1 MKFGMNLLL
10 WTDDPTQER
19 LLPLYERLAGMG
31 YDGVELPIFDPQPR
45 VEAYA
50 TLGRRLDDMGLA
62 RTAVAIRTP
71 NDDPLSPDPA
81 VRRAAVECTQRAIDC
96 CEASGCA
103 LLCGPLYAVVGQF
116 SGAGPT
122 DEEWGRSVAVLR
134 DAADYAARSDVTLA
148 LEYLNR
154 FEIYLLNT
162 AADTARFARDVAR
175 ANLGVH
181 YDTFHANIEEKDVS
195 VAIEGCASQLRHVH
209 ISENDRG
216 TPGAGQVR
224 WSETFEALARCGY
237 DGWLTV
243 EAFGQLL
250 PSLAAATKIWRPL
263 FDDPEQLAEDAL
275 GFMKR
280 QWAAV
285 S

>member
-31 YDGVELPIFDPQPR
+31 YDGVELPIFDAQPR

-216 TPGAGQVR
+216 TPGKGHIDFVA
-224 WSETFEALARCGY
+224 TAKALRAAGY
-237 DGWLTV
+237 DGWLTI
-243 EAFGQLL
+243 EAFGTAL
-250 PSLAAATKIWRPL
+250 PGLAAATRVWREFFPSREEVYEYGL
-263 FDDPEQLAEDAL
+263 KTLR
-275 GFMKR
+275 GS
-280 QWAAV
+280 WAATD
-285 S
+285 